1 MLKKTLV
8 SPLALAFGLA
18 LTGAVAAQNMIG
30 DQDVSDAD
38 WSAVQ
43 EYCDT
48 LAADEAVEGDVTTGP
63 EETENDDDSGTDY
76 PVTTGDVDFMA
87 ITLDDCREA
96 GLIE

>member
-48 LAADEAVEGDVTTGP
+48 LAADGP
-63 EETENDDDSGTDY
+63 WKA
-76 PVTTGDVDFMA
+76 M
-87 ITLDDCREA
+87 
-96 GLIE
+96 